1 MSKIHDFERVGPGR
15 YRDECPTRESDWD
28 TEEEGAAAEAMS
40 DPYCGY
46 EPDTE
51 ADEDL
56 EQSRERLVYIGQDLI
71 VYCDNKALLCIYD
84 QDVFSK

>member
-1 MSKIHDFERVGPGR
+1 MVKVLSKGSPIVKTHFERVGPGR

-28 TEEEGAAAEAMS
+28 TEEEDAAVEAMS

-51 ADEDL
+51 ADEDS
-56 EQSRERLVYIGQDLI
+56 EESRERLVYIGQDLI
-71 VYCDNKALLCIYD
+71 IINYL
-84 QDVFSK
+84 